1 MSTMRT
7 NGFTLV
13 ELVIALVII
22 GILAAIAIP
31 SYESYVRKG
40 RRVDAKNALSALQ
53 LAQEKYRGNNPTYST
68 NPTALGL
75 STTSPQGYYSV
86 TISAASGTGYTANA
100 AVNAASAQ
108 ARDAASCPSLSVTQA
123 GFVVDAT
130 ASCWG
135 LQ

>member
-1 MSTMRT
+1 MNTVRT
-7 NGFTLV
+7 NGFTLI
-13 ELVIALVII
+13 ELAISLVII

-40 RRVDAKNALSALQ
+40 RRVDAKNALSVLQ
-53 LAQEKYRGNNPTYST
+53 LAQEKYRGNNTTYS
-68 NPTALGL
+68 NSLAALGL
-75 STTSPQGYYSV
+75 SATSPQGYYSL
-86 TISAASGTGYTANA
+86 TISSASGTGYTAQA

-108 ARDAASCPSLSVTQA
+108 APDAASCPSLSVTQA